1 MSPRVLERT
10 RRTDRS
16 GHGDKG
22 APVITTPRAV
32 EARGLSR
39 VYGSG
44 PDAVHAL
51 RGVDLSIA
59 AGEFVAIMGPSGSGK
74 STLLHLVG
82 GLDRPDSGEVVIE
95 GATLAELN
103 EEALAHLRRRRIGF
117 VLQFFNLFPLLSARE
132 NVAFPLLLDGRRD
145 AFALADEALARVGLS
160 ERAKHRP
167 GELSGGEQQRV
178 AVARALVTKPA
189 VVLADEPTG
198 SLDSLAGEDVLRLL
212 RAAADDG
219 HAVLLIT
226 HHAPAAAYADRVVRL
241 RDGAVVPSADDV
253 VGVAR

>member
-1 MSPRVLERT
+1 MSMPL
-10 RRTDRS
+10 
-16 GHGDKG
+16 
-22 APVITTPRAV
+22 AV

-51 RGVDLSIA
+51 RGVDLSID
-59 AGEFVAIMGPSGSGK
+59 AGEFVAVMGPSGSGK

-82 GLDRPDSGEVVIE
+82 GLDRPEAGEVLVE
-95 GATLAELN
+95 GERLAELGD
-103 EEALAHLRRRRIGF
+103 EALAHLRRRRIGF

-132 NVAFPLLLDGRRD
+132 NVAFPLLLDGRGD
-145 AFALADEALARVGLS
+145 ALALADQALERVGLS
-160 ERAKHRP
+160 GRAKHRP

-178 AVARALVTKPA
+178 AVARALVTRPA
-189 VVLADEPTG
+189 AILADEPTG

-219 HAVLLIT
+219 HAILLIT
-226 HHAPAAAYADRVVRL
+226 HDAPAAAYADRVVRL
-241 RDGAVVPSADDV
+241 RDGAVVPSTDDV
-253 VGVAR
+253 ERLAR

>member
-1 MSPRVLERT
+1 M
-10 RRTDRS
+10 
-16 GHGDKG
+16 
-22 APVITTPRAV
+22 TTPLAV
-32 EARGLSR
+32 DARGLR
-39 VYGSG
+39 RTYGDG
-44 PDAVHAL
+44 VEAVHAL
-51 RGVDLSIA
+51 RDVDLTIA

-82 GLDRPDSGEVVIE
+82 GLDRPDAGDVIIE
-95 GATLAELN
+95 GETLSRLDD
-103 EEALAHLRRRRIGF
+103 EALAHLRRRRIGF

-132 NVAFPLLLDGRRD
+132 NVAFPLLLDGRDD
-145 AFALADEALARVGLS
+145 ALALADAALARVGLS
-160 ERAKHRP
+160 ERAAHRP

-178 AVARALVTKPA
+178 AVARALVTRPA

-241 RDGAVVPSADDV
+241 RDGAVVPSATDV
-253 VGVAR
+253 ASVTG

>member
-1 MSPRVLERT
+1 MN
-10 RRTDRS
+10 
-16 GHGDKG
+16 
-22 APVITTPRAV
+22 TPLAV

-39 VYGSG
+39 VYGNG

-51 RGVDLSIA
+51 RDVDLSIA

-82 GLDRPDSGEVVIE
+82 GLDRPDTGEVLIE

-103 EEALAHLRRRRIGF
+103 DDALAHLRRRRIGF

-132 NVAFPLLLDGRRD
+132 NVAFPCLLDGRAD
-145 AFALADEALARVGLS
+145 ALVLADAALERVGLAH
-160 ERAKHRP
+160 RAKHRP

-178 AVARALVTKPA
+178 AVARAVVTNPA

-219 HAVLLIT
+219 NAILLIT

-241 RDGAVVPSADDV
+241 RDGAVVPSADE
-253 VGVAR
+253 VASVAG

>member
-1 MSPRVLERT
+1 MSEPF
-10 RRTDRS
+10 
-16 GHGDKG
+16 
-22 APVITTPRAV
+22 AV

-51 RGVDLSIA
+51 RDVDLSIA

-82 GLDRPDSGEVVIE
+82 GLDRPDTGEVVIE
-95 GATLAELN
+95 GEALAELDD
-103 EEALAHLRRRRIGF
+103 EALAHLRRRRIGF

-132 NVAFPLLLDGRRD
+132 NVAFSLLLDGRD
-145 AFALADEALARVGLS
+145 DALARADAALERVGLAG
-160 ERAKHRP
+160 RAEHRP

-178 AVARALVTKPA
+178 AVARALVTTPA

-226 HHAPAAAYADRVVRL
+226 HDAPAAAYADRVVRL
-241 RDGAVVPSADDV
+241 RDGAVVPSPDAV
-253 VGVAR
+253 TTLASEVR

>member
-1 MSPRVLERT
+1 M
-10 RRTDRS
+10 
-16 GHGDKG
+16 
-22 APVITTPRAV
+22 TTPLAV

-39 VYGSG
+39 TYGSG
-44 PDAVHAL
+44 ADAVHAL
-51 RGVDLSIA
+51 RDVDLSIG

-74 STLLHLVG
+74 STLMHLVG
-82 GLDRPDSGEVVIE
+82 GLDRPDTGEVLIE
-95 GATLAELN
+95 GETLASLN
-103 EEALAHLRRRRIGF
+103 DEALAHLRRRRIGF

-132 NVAFPLLLDGRRD
+132 NVAFSLLLDGRRD
-145 AFALADEALARVGLS
+145 ALALANAALERVGLS
-160 ERAKHRP
+160 ERASHRP
-167 GELSGGEQQRV
+167 NQLSGGEQQRV

-212 RAAADDG
+212 RAVADDG

-253 VGVAR
+253 VSVAG

>member
-1 MSPRVLERT
+1 M
-10 RRTDRS
+10 
-16 GHGDKG
+16 
-22 APVITTPRAV
+22 TTSLAV

-39 VYGSG
+39 VYGDG

-51 RGVDLSIA
+51 RDVDLSIG
-59 AGEFVAIMGPSGSGK
+59 AGEFVAVMGPSGSGK

-82 GLDRPDSGEVVIE
+82 GLDRPDTGVVRIE
-95 GATLAELN
+95 GNVLAELN
-103 EEALAHLRRRRIGF
+103 DEALAHLRRRRIGF

-132 NVAFPLLLDGRRD
+132 NVAFPLLLDGRGD
-145 AFALADEALARVGLS
+145 ALALADAALERVGLS
-160 ERAKHRP
+160 ERATHRP
-167 GELSGGEQQRV
+167 NQLSGGEQQRV

-226 HHAPAAAYADRVVRL
+226 HHAPAAAYADRLVRL
-241 RDGAVVPSADDV
+241 RDGAVVPSAEDAAS
-253 VGVAR
+253 VAG